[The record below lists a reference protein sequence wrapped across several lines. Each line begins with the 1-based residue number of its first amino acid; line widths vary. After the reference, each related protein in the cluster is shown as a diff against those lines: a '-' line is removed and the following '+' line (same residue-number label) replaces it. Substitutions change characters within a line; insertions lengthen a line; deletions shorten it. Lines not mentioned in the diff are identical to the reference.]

1 MHLKFKDKIL
11 DLSRAQIMGILNVT
25 PDSFSDGGS
34 YQTLDKAL
42 FQVEKML
49 YEGAAIIDVGG
60 ESTRPD
66 AKIVSAEEELS
77 RVIPVVEAI
86 AKRFDTIIS
95 LDTSTPEVM
104 TEGIKA
110 GALMINDVRSLSREG
125 AMQAAV
131 KADVPVCMMHMQGTP
146 QDMQKNPHYTDCV
159 VEVRDYLFR
168 RATECEC
175 AGIKREHLLLDP
187 GFGFGK
193 TVHDN
198 YALLKHLSILRHGPY
213 PLLTGLSRKS
223 MLGAVTG
230 IEKAGERILPSA
242 VAAMLCVQ
250 NGAQIV
256 RVHDVKETAQ
266 ALAVYY
272 AMVEA

>member
-1 MHLKFKDKIL
+1 MQLKFKDKSL

-49 YEGAAIIDVGG
+49 NEGAAIIDVGG

-66 AKIVSAEEELS
+66 AAIVSVQEELE

-86 AKRFDTIIS
+86 VKRFDTIIS
-95 LDTSTPEVM
+95 LDTSSPEVM
-104 TEGIKA
+104 REGVKA
-110 GALMINDVRSLSREG
+110 GALMINDVRALTRDG
-125 AMQAAV
+125 AMQAA
-131 KADVPVCMMHMQGTP
+131 KDADVPVCLMHMQGTP
-146 QDMQKNPHYTDCV
+146 QDMQHNPHYTNCA
-159 VEVRDYLFR
+159 VEVKDYLFR
-168 RATECEC
+168 RASECE
-175 AGIKREHLLLDP
+175 AFGIKRGHLLLDP

-193 TVHDN
+193 SVHDN
-198 YALLKHLSILRHGPY
+198 YTLLKKLAILRSGPY
-213 PLLTGLSRKS
+213 PLLAGLSRKS

-230 IEKAGERILPSA
+230 IEKAAERVLPSA

-272 AMVEA
+272 AVAEA